1 MNPSN
6 VRLIVSEGPDKG
18 RTLAVPPQG
27 ARLGRASDNDIALS
41 DPILSRHHCRLDIE
55 DDGALRVTDLDSA
68 NGTLVNGAPVTVHRL
83 SPGDRILIGDTLLT
97 LLPDAPADA
106 AADAGQPPADAVP
119 APSAPAAAGPTA
131 PVFVDLGFEDPADPA
146 KPAAPSLRPLLWVVG
161 AASLLLLGTALIL
174 RLPGGDPPTE
184 LRRVAEP
191 ALLPLEIHYE
201 KVEGSSNS
209 IFRYAM
215 HLGPDRV
222 LSIMIDDLAENR
234 HVREEAPVATNLLRE
249 LSREIGASG
258 FFSLADSYEGVAR
271 GDRLNTWEITVIQ
284 DRRVKRCRIA
294 NRVEPEVFQA
304 VRERLETFGK
314 NELGIWAIQFSRD
327 KLVELAHEAFTRACN
342 LFDERGIAYG
352 NTAAAI
358 KRFQEAAFYLE
369 TIDPK
374 PDFHGELIGLMAQAD
389 EELTRRYEDQRFI
402 ADRALNLKEWAT
414 AARELRILREMV
426 PDRDD
431 PRHIEAT
438 RKLLDVENRLKTKGR
453 P

>member
-68 NGTLVNGAPVTVHRL
+68 NGTLVNGAPVTARRL

-97 LLPDAPADA
+97 LLPAA
-106 AADAGQPPADAVP
+106 AADADQPPADAVP
-119 APSAPAAAGPTA
+119 APTAPAAPADAASTA

-146 KPAAPSLRPLLWVVG
+146 KPAAPSLRPLLWIVG

-174 RLPGGDPPTE
+174 RLPGGAPPTE
-184 LRRVAEP
+184 LRRVEEP

>member
-1 MNPSN
+1 MNPLN

-27 ARLGRASDNDIALS
+27 ARLGRSSDNDIALT

-68 NGTLVNGAPVTVHRL
+68 NGTLVNGAPVTARRL

-97 LLPDAPADA
+97 LLPAA
-106 AADAGQPPADAVP
+106 AADADQPPADAVP
-119 APSAPAAAGPTA
+119 APTAPAAPADAASTA

-146 KPAAPSLRPLLWVVG
+146 KPAAPSLRPLLWIVG

-174 RLPGGDPPTE
+174 RLPGGAPPTE
-184 LRRVAEP
+184 LRRVEEP

-201 KVEGSSNS
+201 KVEATSNS

-215 HLGPDRV
+215 QLGPDRV